1 MADSLIDTLRNEN
14 KKLGQDNVKL
24 RQLIVSIREVL
35 KDKGKK
41 SAISYIEKSIM
52 EDRK

>member
-1 MADSLIDTLRNEN
+1 MGSMIQNLRDEN
-14 KKLGQDNVKL
+14 RKLGENNVKL
-24 RQLIVSIREVL
+24 RKLIVFIREVL
-35 KDKGKK
+35 LDKGKK